1 MDRGPQ
7 FPEEAVEVVRGT
19 PRRQVDPSN
28 AGEHWTTDE
37 SVANYFRGREGTI
50 IRAEVPQS
58 SVETNPEVLAAKGV
72 GDTQDFEGGP
82 INEKEVTV
90 KKGAPITIKSTTRSG
105 PIVRSRAY
113 RDAQATIRKAP
124 PNDDYKPADWT
135 AEDDKKVD
143 EAYRTVNRR
152 RTRTYKK
159 GRSGQA

>member
-7 FPEEAVEVVRGT
+7 FPEEAVEIVRGT
-19 PRRQVDPSN
+19 PRRVDPSN

-58 SVETNPEVLAAKGV
+58 SIETNPEVLRSKGV
-72 GDTQDFEGGP
+72 GDTQDNEFGP
-82 INEKEVTV
+82 LNEKEVTV
-90 KKGAPITIKSTTRSG
+90 KKGAPITIKSTTRYG
-105 PIVRSRAY
+105 PIVRSRSY
-113 RDAQATIRKAP
+113 KDAQETIRSEP
-124 PNDDYKPADWT
+124 HPDYPRGDWT

-159 GRSGQA
+159 GRSGKA